1 MIKKWG
7 TYIIGFLLSFLYISN
22 SNAQQQKTSAASR
35 LEILFAERQSY
46 KKVDSATELQTF
58 AGKVKLKHDKTL
70 FFCDSVILNSKTNI
84 LEAFGSVHIN
94 DNDSI
99 HTYAD
104 YLRYNTDSKIAK
116 LKKNVRIKDTHGTNM
131 QTQDLDYDL
140 NTKIATY
147 VTGGKIV
154 TKKTVLT
161 SKAADY
167 YQDVDE
173 VIFRRDVEII
183 APDYNIYTDSI
194 LYNTK
199 TEKAQ
204 FIAPTTIVNK
214 DKKTVYANAG
224 YYDLKTGKAI
234 LEKGATLQDG
244 SSTVSSDIMAFDDE
258 TGIAQFKGNFVYT
271 DTVEGIS
278 MLAGQAFSN
287 NKTNSFLAFDKP
299 LLIIKQGNDS
309 TFVKA
314 DTLFTAKLTDLAY
327 YKSIPILTDTSKG
340 YIAPDLLGKD
350 SSQNRFFRA
359 WYNVRIYSDSAQAVC
374 DSLFYAGTDSVFRMF
389 KEPVIWGN
397 NSQILA
403 DTIYMFTKNRK
414 PEKLN
419 AFYNAFMVNKSNESL
434 YNQVKGKTLNAW
446 FVDGEI
452 SYVRT
457 KGNAESV
464 YYPVDD
470 DEQYIGMNKSK
481 ADAIDMFFTNR
492 KPERVLF
499 IKDLEGTIYPLSQ
512 IPTGLN
518 ELPGYKWLEHLRPKS
533 KFEMLQ

>member
-1 MIKKWG
+1 MSFI
-7 TYIIGFLLSFLYISN
+7 YIGN
-22 SNAQQQKTSAASR
+22 SYGQQLKPAAASR
-35 LEILFAERQSY
+35 LEILFAERQSFQ
-46 KKVDSATELQTF
+46 KIDSLTELQTF

-70 FFCDSVILNSKTNI
+70 FFCDSVILNSRTNI
-84 LEAFGSVHIN
+84 LEAFGNIHIN

-99 HTYAD
+99 HTYSD

-131 QTQDLDYDL
+131 QTQELDYDL

-147 VTGGKIV
+147 VTGGRII
-154 TKKTVLT
+154 TKNTNLT

-173 VIFRRDVEII
+173 VVFRRDVEII
-183 APDYNIYTDSI
+183 APDYNIYADSI

-204 FIAPTTIVNK
+204 FISPTTI
-214 DKKTVYANAG
+214 KTKNNRTIYTTAG

-234 LEKGATLQDG
+234 LESRPTIQD
-244 SSTVSSDIMAFDDE
+244 SNVIISSDYMGFDDE

-287 NKTNSFLAFDKP
+287 NNTKSFLAFDKP
-299 LLIIKQGNDS
+299 LLIIKQDNDS
-309 TFVKA
+309 TFVTA
-314 DTLFTAKLTDLAY
+314 DTLYSAKLTDLSY
-327 YKSIPILTDTSKG
+327 YKNIPVLTDTGNG
-340 YIAPDLLGKD
+340 YVAPDLLGKD

-359 WYNVRIYSDSAQAVC
+359 WYNVKIFSDSAQAVC

-389 KEPVIWGN
+389 KDPVIWGN

-414 PEKLN
+414 PEKLHAFFN
-419 AFYNAFMVNKSNESL
+419 AFLVNKSNESL

-452 SYVRT
+452 NYVRT

-481 ADAIDMFFTNR
+481 ADAIDMYFINR

-499 IKDLEGTIYPLSQ
+499 IKDLEGTIYPLTQ
-512 IPTGLN
+512 IPSGFN

-533 KFEMLQ
+533 KFEMMQ